1 MQGLEI
7 CRLFFEEYG
16 RPMLHEQF
24 ADYEDRIAAGVCGA
38 GSECFGFDDEVSRDH
53 DFFAGFALWLTEED
67 EAKIGFRLI
76 RAYNRLPDEFMG
88 VKLEAKSA
96 FPVGKFGVKTIPEFL
111 RGAIG
116 QSTLPQKWQEWFYL
130 PEHALAQAVN
140 GAVFTDPLGEM
151 TRVRDELKN
160 NMPLDVKRKK
170 IAAHCALAAQ
180 SGQYNFERCCRHGEP
195 LAAQTALFGFT
206 DHALRLMF
214 SLSGAYAP
222 YYKWRFR
229 ALKNLPQFSAFY
241 DDFERLLTA
250 PNTDETVIEKQQIV
264 EKISA
269 AIAQELRRLNYSNSE
284 SDYLENHA
292 LSVTS
297 RIESAEIRA
306 LHLMDSGES

>member
-1 MQGLEI
+1 MQGLDI

-16 RPMLHEQF
+16 RPMLRGQF
-24 ADYEDRIAAGVCGA
+24 AAYEDRIAAGVCGA
-38 GSECFGFDDEVSRDH
+38 GSECFGFDDETSRDH

-67 EAKIGFRLI
+67 EAEIGFRLL

-88 VKLEAKSA
+88 VKLEAKSS

-116 QSTLPQKWQEWFYL
+116 QSDPPQTWREWFYL

-140 GAVFTDPLGEM
+140 GEIFTDPLGEM
-151 TRVRDELKN
+151 TRVRDTLKN
-160 NMPLDVKRKK
+160 GMPLDVKRKK

-180 SGQYNFERCCRHGEP
+180 SGQYNFMRCCRHGEP
-195 LAAQTALFGFT
+195 LAAQTALFEFT
-206 DHALRLMF
+206 HHALRLMF
-214 SLSGAYAP
+214 ALSGEYLP

-229 ALKNLPQFSAFY
+229 ALKKLPRFAAFY
-241 DDFERLLTA
+241 DDFEKLLTT
-250 PNTDETVIEKQQIV
+250 PNADGTIAQKQQIV
-264 EKISA
+264 EKTA
-269 AIAQELRRLNYSNSE
+269 DAIIQQLRRQAYSNSE

-297 RIESAEIRA
+297 QIESNEIRA
-306 LHLMDSGES
+306 LHLMDFGES